1 MAREL
6 TGAAATVLTTW
17 TEQQEASTAAPDAGA
32 AVLAALLGDHPASRA
47 ALRAWL
53 RAIPRCSGAG
63 LHGGFAGVLAGLRLA
78 ARVDPALGP
87 LADRTAARLAAR
99 GRWRSREVG
108 FADYDLVSGPAGL
121 LAVLPGAQAA
131 REHLATLAVP
141 EGFRIG
147 GAAPAWAQGGVVTG
161 LAHGVAGPLAVL
173 GPGGAPD
180 LASWLVEH
188 QETDELGVVSWRSR
202 PDGARRAVVRRQA
215 WCYGTPGIS
224 WALWTAGG
232 SFAEAGLRAMD
243 TLCAAYDEEVHLS
256 DNPLSLCHGAA
267 GVLLIADAFARR
279 SPVGGLLRDRLL
291 RFLHARLPEVLAM
304 TDLSLL
310 TGAIGVLA
318 ALLTAEG
325 ADREWLPLLA
335 LA

>member
-147 GAAPAWAQGGVVTG
+147 GAARRGRGVGSSLGWRTG
-161 LAHGVAGPLAVL
+161 WRARWPCWGRAGRRI
-173 GPGGAPD
+173 
-180 LASWLVEH
+180 
-188 QETDELGVVSWRSR
+188 WRRGWSST
-202 PDGARRAVVRRQA
+202 RRR
-215 WCYGTPGIS
+215 TS
-224 WALWTAGG
+224 WASCRGGPARTA
-232 SFAEAGLRAMD
+232 R
-243 TLCAAYDEEVHLS
+243 
-256 DNPLSLCHGAA
+256 
-267 GVLLIADAFARR
+267 GVR
-279 SPVGGLLRDRLL
+279 S
-291 RFLHARLPEVLAM
+291 
-304 TDLSLL
+304 
-310 TGAIGVLA
+310 
-318 ALLTAEG
+318 
-325 ADREWLPLLA
+325 
-335 LA
+335 